1 MIIAADCIIVM
12 LTASIVR
19 WLEVMMA
26 TVSVRIDK
34 DLALQAEREA
44 RIQNRSNAKQI
55 EYWAKIGKA
64 ISSKL
69 SIAEVFAVSQGIK
82 TIKLEVTPSVQSIP
96 VNSDDIFNDLENDR
110 AKGLLAKNV
119 TSARIYY
126 EASVEHPGYLDQV
139 NSVTK
144 KRQAGT
150 FENGEF
156 KAL

>member
-1 MIIAADCIIVM
+1 M
-12 LTASIVR
+12 T
-19 WLEVMMA
+19 
-26 TVSVRIDK
+26 TVSFRIEK
-34 DLALQAEREA
+34 ELARQAEREA
-44 RIQNRSNAKQI
+44 RIQNRSKAKQL
-55 EYWAKIGKA
+55 EYWAIIGKA
-64 ISSKL
+64 VSSKL
-69 SIAEVFAVSQGIK
+69 DIADIFAVSQGIK

-126 EASVEHPGYLDQV
+126 EASVEHPGYLDRV

-144 KRQAGT
+144 KRQAGS
-150 FENGEF
+150 FKNGEF

>member
-1 MIIAADCIIVM
+1 
-12 LTASIVR
+12 
-19 WLEVMMA
+19 MA

-69 SIAEVFAVSQGIK
+69 SIADVFAVSQGIK

-96 VNSDDIFNDLENDR
+96 VNSDDIFNDLENNR

-126 EASVEHPGYLDQV
+126 EASVEHLGYLDRV
-139 NSVTK
+139 NSATK

>member
-1 MIIAADCIIVM
+1 
-12 LTASIVR
+12 
-19 WLEVMMA
+19 MA
-26 TVSVRIDK
+26 TVSIRIDK
-34 DLALQAEREA
+34 NLALQAEREA

-69 SIAEVFAVSQGIK
+69 SIADVFAVSQGIK
-82 TIKLEVTPSVQSIP
+82 TIKLEVTSSVQSIP

-110 AKGLLAKNV
+110 AKGLIAKNV

-126 EASVEHPGYLDQV
+126 EASIEHPGYLDRV

-144 KRQAGT
+144 KRQTGT

>member
-1 MIIAADCIIVM
+1 MMLIAS
-12 LTASIVR
+12 TVR
-19 WLEVMMA
+19 WKEVMMA

-69 SIAEVFAVSQGIK
+69 SIADVFAVSQGIK

-96 VNSDDIFNDLENDR
+96 VISDDIFNDLENDR
-110 AKGLLAKNV
+110 VKGLLAKNV

-126 EASVEHPGYLDQV
+126 EASAKNPGYLDRV

>member
-1 MIIAADCIIVM
+1 
-12 LTASIVR
+12 
-19 WLEVMMA
+19 MA

-34 DLALQAEREA
+34 NLALQAEREA

-69 SIAEVFAVSQGIK
+69 SIADVFAVSQGIK
-82 TIKLEVTPSVQSIP
+82 TIKLEVTSAVQSIP

-126 EASVEHPGYLDQV
+126 EASVEHPGFLDRV

-144 KRQAGT
+144 KRQTGT

>member
-1 MIIAADCIIVM
+1 
-12 LTASIVR
+12 
-19 WLEVMMA
+19 MA

-69 SIAEVFAVSQGIK
+69 SIEDVFAVSQGIK
-82 TIKLEVTPSVQSIP
+82 TIKLEIAPPVQSIP
-96 VNSDDIFNDLENDR
+96 VNPDDIFNDLENDR
-110 AKGLLAKNV
+110 AEGLLAENV

-126 EASVEHPGYLDQV
+126 EASVDHPGYLDRV
-139 NSVTK
+139 NSVTNQ
-144 KRQAGT
+144 RQAGT

>member
-1 MIIAADCIIVM
+1 
-12 LTASIVR
+12 
-19 WLEVMMA
+19 MA

-44 RIQNRSNAKQI
+44 RIQKRSIAKQI

-69 SIAEVFAVSQGIK
+69 SIEDVFAVSQGIK
-82 TIKLEVTPSVQSIP
+82 TIKLEVTPSVQSIS

-110 AKGLLAKNV
+110 AKGLLAKDV
-119 TSARIYY
+119 TPAKIYY
-126 EASVEHPGYLDQV
+126 EASVEHPGYLDRV
-139 NSVTK
+139 NSVTQ
-144 KRQAGT
+144 KRQAGI

>member
-1 MIIAADCIIVM
+1 
-12 LTASIVR
+12 
-19 WLEVMMA
+19 MA

-34 DLALQAEREA
+34 NLALQAEREA

-69 SIAEVFAVSQGIK
+69 SIADVFAVSQGIK

-126 EASVEHPGYLDQV
+126 EASVEHPGYLDRV

-144 KRQAGT
+144 KRQTGT

>member
-1 MIIAADCIIVM
+1 
-12 LTASIVR
+12 
-19 WLEVMMA
+19 MA

-34 DLALQAEREA
+34 NLALQAEREA

-55 EYWAKIGKA
+55 EYWAKIGRA

-69 SIAEVFAVSQGIK
+69 SIADVFAVSQGIK

-110 AKGLLAKNV
+110 AKGLLAINV

-126 EASVEHPGYLDQV
+126 EASLEHPGYLDRV

>member
-34 DLALQAEREA
+34 NLALQAECEA

-69 SIAEVFAVSQGIK
+69 SIADLFAVSIVDD
-82 TIKLEVTPSVQSIP
+82 TRILD
-96 VNSDDIFNDLENDR
+96 NSSMDDPFRQNIVMKAGNHEAKADPLPERARDLLP
-110 AKGLLAKNV
+110 A
-119 TSARIYY
+119 
-126 EASVEHPGYLDQV
+126 
-139 NSVTK
+139 
-144 KRQAGT
+144 
-150 FENGEF
+150 
-156 KAL
+156 

>member
-1 MIIAADCIIVM
+1 
-12 LTASIVR
+12 
-19 WLEVMMA
+19 MA
-26 TVSVRIDK
+26 TVSLRIDK
-34 DLALQAEREA
+34 NLALQAEREA

-69 SIAEVFAVSQGIK
+69 SIADVFAVSQGIK
-82 TIKLEVTPSVQSIP
+82 TIKLEVTPSVQSMP
-96 VNSDDIFNDLENDR
+96 VNSDDVFNDLENDR
-110 AKGLLAKNV
+110 AEGLLAKNV
-119 TSARIYY
+119 TSAKIYY
-126 EASVEHPGYLDQV
+126 EASVEHPGYLDRV

-144 KRQAGT
+144 KRQTGT

>member
-1 MIIAADCIIVM
+1 
-12 LTASIVR
+12 
-19 WLEVMMA
+19 MMA

-69 SIAEVFAVSQGIK
+69 SIADVFAVSQGIK

-96 VNSDDIFNDLENDR
+96 VISDDIFNDLENDR
-110 AKGLLAKNV
+110 VKGLLAKNV

-126 EASVEHPGYLDQV
+126 EASVEHLGYLDRV

>member
-1 MIIAADCIIVM
+1 
-12 LTASIVR
+12 
-19 WLEVMMA
+19 MMA
-26 TVSVRIDK
+26 TISVRIDK

-44 RIQNRSNAKQI
+44 KIQNRSNAKQI

-69 SIAEVFAVSQGIK
+69 SIADVFAVSQGIK
-82 TIKLEVTPSVQSIP
+82 TIKLEVNSAVQSIP

-126 EASVEHPGYLDQV
+126 EASVEHPGYLDRV

-144 KRQAGT
+144 KRQTGT